1 MKDILDVMRK
11 SISQHYRG
19 NKMIGTIA
27 IKSVKEF
34 FQLEKKWSKGNP
46 ARNCEDEDIV
56 REQEVIEGYVRNG
69 KLFIKTEDQA
79 LKIEIFK
86 KKKELIALINNQLS
100 NLWYKQTID
109 DIFLK

>member
-34 FQLEKKWSKGNP
+34 FQLEKNTE
-46 ARNCEDEDIV
+46 NIV
-56 REQEVIEGYVRNG
+56 REKEEMEGYVRNG

-86 KKKELIALINNQLS
+86 KKKELIALINNQVSSL
-100 NLWYKQTID
+100 
-109 DIFLK
+109 